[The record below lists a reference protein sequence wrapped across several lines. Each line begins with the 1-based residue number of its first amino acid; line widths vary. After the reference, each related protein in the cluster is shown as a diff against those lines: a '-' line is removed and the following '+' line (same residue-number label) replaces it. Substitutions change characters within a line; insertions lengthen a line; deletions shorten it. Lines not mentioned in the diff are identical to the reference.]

1 MALGWAT
8 EDDDGASAGSKP
20 SGRIDFAVVRKKLGS
35 IESETDLAKYWQDLH
50 LSGKQAEMLKPDF
63 AKRKLQLG
71 ASNDMGR

>member
-35 IESETDLAKYWQDLH
+35 IESETDLTKYWQELH
-50 LSGKQAEMLKPDF
+50 LSEKQAEMLKPDF
-63 AKRKLQLG
+63 AKRKAQLG
-71 ASNDMGR
+71 GQSGVGR